1 MDFLRRRSNTGI
13 PEHLQVMSPT
23 APSGENPGPQAND
36 GEGVEGHQD
45 LVPAMSAG
53 PMGPNDQQN
62 QGLANGVSP
71 PERVGTGQSY
81 GRSQALAASSQD
93 QVPIQGAGLDL
104 VPTGVGEHHAQ
115 QAPQPVKRMEQRIR
129 PSGLCK
135 LVLRPP
141 RLCNKPKQVCDKGF
155 NGLGR

>member
-1 MDFLRRRSNTGI
+1 MDSMDVFLRARRNTGV
-13 PEHLQVMSPT
+13 PENLQVMSPT
-23 APSGENPGPQAND
+23 APSGEIQGPQAND

-45 LVPAMSAG
+45 LIPAMSAG
-53 PMGPNDQQN
+53 PMRPNDQQN

-115 QAPQPVKRMEQRIR
+115 QAPQPFATALSQT
-129 PSGLCK
+129 
-135 LVLRPP
+135 LRPP